1 MTALPSPFRSSLH
14 AHSAFDDGSLTPE
27 GMVEAALERGFEV
40 MGISGHAW
48 MGRPE
53 AWCMTEDGTKDFV
66 REMGR
71 LKTKYFGRISV
82 YCGLERDVLAPPP
95 AEAFDY
101 VIGSCHAVLKGDA
114 LVYADASPEHLLEG
128 VERYFGGDMY
138 AYIRAYYETCAQIG
152 RSFECDFVAHFA
164 LVTKYNA
171 GGRLFD
177 EEDPR
182 YRAPALEALAAVM
195 EKVKVFE
202 INTGG
207 MYRAGR
213 PVPYPA
219 PFLLREI
226 FQRGGEILFTS
237 DSHDAASLGY
247 RYAEAAELARSVG
260 FRYAKVLT
268 PEGFVSVPL

>member
-95 AEAFDY
+95 A
-101 VIGSCHAVLKGDA
+101 GPLTTS
-114 LVYADASPEHLLEG
+114 S
-128 VERYFGGDMY
+128 
-138 AYIRAYYETCAQIG
+138 
-152 RSFECDFVAHFA
+152 
-164 LVTKYNA
+164 
-171 GGRLFD
+171 
-177 EEDPR
+177 
-182 YRAPALEALAAVM
+182 APATRCLRGTRLS
-195 EKVKVFE
+195 
-202 INTGG
+202 TRTPPPSTCW
-207 MYRAGR
+207 RAWSAISAGTCTPISGPITR
-213 PVPYPA
+213 RA
-219 PFLLREI
+219 RKSAGLLSATLWPI
-226 FQRGGEILFTS
+226 
-237 DSHDAASLGY
+237 
-247 RYAEAAELARSVG
+247 
-260 FRYAKVLT
+260 
-268 PEGFVSVPL
+268 